1 MELLEHTWNQMEALE
16 EDERLA
22 NAQTL
27 EGFYQ
32 QGFIDGR
39 RFGLAQWKQAYQKFA
54 KGSQFHFKKADWEG
68 LKSYFFAAEIKK
80 PFDPKNLRDG
90 PRPLEWTS
98 ELYQKVFRFET
109 TLTLEEWKKLVSAQ
123 ILTRFKKG
131 NEIIYNA
138 AFKALLE
145 GILKKHASPMRRLE
159 LWFHYEKP
167 KIEAAAPSPAG
178 TKPEAAEKRTA
189 SSPVIRDSFE
199 ANPQESMRRGAI
211 DKLYFH
217 QGEHPKASD
226 DESLDF
232 LDELAQLGD
241 DENSPF
247 K

>member
-1 MELLEHTWNQMEALE
+1 MELLEYTWGRMEALE

-22 NAQTL
+22 DAKL
-27 EGFYQ
+27 LDEFYNN
-32 QGFIDGR
+32 GFIDGR
-39 RFGLAQWKQAYQKFA
+39 RFGLPHWKQAYQKFA
-54 KGSQFHFKKADWEG
+54 RGSQFHFKRADWDS
-68 LKSYFFAAEIKK
+68 LKNYFFAAEIKK
-80 PFDPKNLRDG
+80 PFQPKNLRDG

-98 ELYQKVFRFET
+98 ELYQKVFHFET
-109 TLTLEEWKKLVSAQ
+109 TLTLEAWKKLVQTQ

-131 NEIIYNA
+131 NELIYNA

-145 GILKKHASPMRRLE
+145 GILKQHASPMRRLE
-159 LWFHYEKP
+159 LWYHFEKD
-167 KIEAAAPSPAG
+167 KAEAAPAPIPGA
-178 TKPEAAEKRTA
+178 KAAPEEKRTA
-189 SSPVIRDSFE
+189 SSPVIRDSFVAKPE
-199 ANPQESMRRGAI
+199 ESMRRGAI

-217 QGEHPKASD
+217 QGEHPTVTD